1 MKRVIPAALLAIT
14 AVPALAADDKTA
26 WEIGAAAVFGNYSW
40 DDNNVDDSS
49 TGVKLYGGYRFNR
62 WFGVEGAYQKFGD
75 FEADFLPNQP
85 GGDNSLELDGFSL
98 AGVLFVPV
106 PVENIEPFLKA
117 GFYDFDQQRV
127 VDNAVADSNSPSGL
141 MAGGGAHLIVTDKL
155 RFRLEAD
162 WFDIDD
168 ADLWSLNL
176 GVSYLFGRPA
186 APLAAAT
193 PVAAA
198 AAEPAPPPP
207 PPPPPADSDGDGVVD
222 GVDRCPDT
230 PAGAQVDATGCETE
244 LTLKGVT
251 FALNSATLTPQDQ
264 LLLNSVAAILR
275 QRPQFNVDVVGHT
288 DNTGSDTLNQD
299 LSERRASAVRD
310 YLVEQGIPA
319 ERLTARGAG
328 SSEPIADNDTAEGR
342 ALNRRV
348 TLNFSG
354 RSAQ

>member
-1 MKRVIPAALLAIT
+1 
-14 AVPALAADDKTA
+14 
-26 WEIGAAAVFGNYSW
+26 
-40 DDNNVDDSS
+40 
-49 TGVKLYGGYRFNR
+49 
-62 WFGVEGAYQKFGD
+62 
-75 FEADFLPNQP
+75 
-85 GGDNSLELDGFSL
+85 
-98 AGVLFVPV
+98 
-106 PVENIEPFLKA
+106 
-117 GFYDFDQQRV
+117 
-127 VDNAVADSNSPSGL
+127 
-141 MAGGGAHLIVTDKL
+141 MAGAGADLVVTDKL

-176 GVSYLFGRPA
+176 GLSYLFGRPA
-186 APLAAAT
+186 APAVAAA

-198 AAEPAPPPP
+198 AAAPPPP
-207 PPPPPADSDGDGVVD
+207 PPPPPPVDSDGDGVVD
-222 GVDRCPDT
+222 GVDQCPDT
-230 PAGAQVDATGCETE
+230 PAGAKVDATGCETE

-251 FALNSATLTPQDQ
+251 FALNSATLTAQDQ
-264 LLLNSVAAILR
+264 LLLDSVAGILR

-288 DNTGSDTLNQD
+288 DSTGSDALNQD
-299 LSERRASAVRD
+299 LSERRAASVRD

-319 ERLTARGAG
+319 ERLTSRGAG